1 MAFPW
6 NVMRAAPQLGGNI
19 VEDLAMGVELALL
32 GYEPLLC
39 IEAGARSELPTGR
52 KAAIQ
57 QRRRWEHGH
66 IATLLQHGP
75 RLIREGL
82 RHGRPGLIVLGA
94 DLIVP
99 PLALLVGLLVL
110 ALGISALLIF
120 FGGPAFPAWIAGTAL
135 ALVGLGVGVGW
146 ARYGRE
152 TVPFRYLLL
161 VPVYVIW
168 KIPLY
173 VSFLFGRREREWR
186 RTER

>member
-1 MAFPW
+1 
-6 NVMRAAPQLGGNI
+6 
-19 VEDLAMGVELALL
+19 
-32 GYEPLLC
+32 
-39 IEAGARSELPTGR
+39 
-52 KAAIQ
+52 
-57 QRRRWEHGH
+57 
-66 IATLLQHGP
+66 
-75 RLIREGL
+75 
-82 RHGRPGLIVLGA
+82 
-94 DLIVP
+94 
-99 PLALLVGLLVL
+99 LVL